1 MMEKV
6 ILAIAISFSL
16 YLSIEVK
23 PAPRFVGMEID
34 AHLDTFKQPQTPI
47 FLML

>member
-1 MMEKV
+1 MMEKI

-16 YLSIEVK
+16 YLSIEIK
-23 PAPRFVGMEID
+23 PTPRFVGMEID
-34 AHLDTFKQPQTPI
+34 AQLDTLKEPQAPT